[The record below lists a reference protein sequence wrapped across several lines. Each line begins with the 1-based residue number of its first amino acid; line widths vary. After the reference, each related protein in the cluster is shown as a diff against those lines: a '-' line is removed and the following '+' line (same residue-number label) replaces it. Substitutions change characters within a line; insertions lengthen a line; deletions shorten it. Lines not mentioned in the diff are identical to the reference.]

1 MASRQGLLSPAA
13 RTYSW
18 PWADVSGATTPDA
31 LQHLRRRAL
40 WDPEAVREA
49 RRRDVRQQL
58 ADPNAVLVL
67 DETGLLKQGRH
78 SAGVARQDSGTAG
91 RVEHCQSGVLLGYA
105 SPLGPTVLDREL
117 SLPQEWTD
125 DHDRYQQAGIP
136 EDQRLATTP
145 QLARPMVPRARATG
159 IPATWVTGDRVSGD
173 ERRLRRWLA
182 AQPLA

>member
-13 RTYSW
+13 RTCSW

-67 DETGLLKQGRH
+67 DETGLLK
-78 SAGVARQDSGTAG
+78 
-91 RVEHCQSGVLLGYA
+91 
-105 SPLGPTVLDREL
+105 
-117 SLPQEWTD
+117 
-125 DHDRYQQAGIP
+125 
-136 EDQRLATTP
+136 
-145 QLARPMVPRARATG
+145 
-159 IPATWVTGDRVSGD
+159 
-173 ERRLRRWLA
+173 
-182 AQPLA
+182 